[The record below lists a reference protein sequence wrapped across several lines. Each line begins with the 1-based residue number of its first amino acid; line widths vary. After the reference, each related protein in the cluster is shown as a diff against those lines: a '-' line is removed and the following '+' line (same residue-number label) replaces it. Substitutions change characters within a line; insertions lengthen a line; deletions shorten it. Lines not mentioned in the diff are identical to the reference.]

1 MSDVWIQLSEVWC
14 HMSDVRRLIS
24 DIWYQ
29 ISDITHP
36 TSHIRRLTSN
46 IYHTSDVCPLSWNVW
61 HQMPGICQMFD
72 VRCLMCDMCDVWS
85 QMSDSTRLKSHVW
98 SQMSDVRRLMLGVWS
113 QTSDVTCLTQATW
126 GMTTSLNMHIL
137 VNAIWNGLLPSVL
150 LKSELRT
157 WLNEKN
163 AWNVI
168 SNNTWHRFVND
179 VTKHVFLNG
188 EGSQSL

>member
-1 MSDVWIQLSEVWC
+1 MTYWHLPKQQIRITSVPQYSRPLTCWCQTFDLRRLMSDVWIQLSEVWC

-29 ISDITHP
+29 ISDIRHP

-113 QTSDVTCLTQATW
+113 QTSDVTCLTQAT
-126 GMTTSLNMHIL
+126 
-137 VNAIWNGLLPSVL
+137 
-150 LKSELRT
+150 
-157 WLNEKN
+157 
-163 AWNVI
+163 
-168 SNNTWHRFVND
+168 
-179 VTKHVFLNG
+179 
-188 EGSQSL
+188 